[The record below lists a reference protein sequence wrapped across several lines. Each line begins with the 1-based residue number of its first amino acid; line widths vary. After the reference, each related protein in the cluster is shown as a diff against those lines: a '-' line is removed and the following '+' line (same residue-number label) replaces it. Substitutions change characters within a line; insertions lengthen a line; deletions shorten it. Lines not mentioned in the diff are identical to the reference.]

1 MDRTLLCA
9 IIVAFLYWI
18 KQAYVGYTL
27 WAVTSEVF
35 PMALVAGLIYG
46 DVAKAMIVGA
56 AISLMY
62 LGINAPGGQLPA
74 DKYMATAIA
83 VPLALQTDMK
93 TGVAV
98 ALAVPVAMLGAQL
111 LNLKKVINV
120 ALVPIADKYA
130 DKGNI
135 SGITR
140 TAFIYPMLIG
150 IPLFFVP
157 VFIAVTF
164 GSKVV
169 VPIMNAI
176 PQWLM
181 HGLVVSGGVLP
192 AIGFSLTLMMIGKD
206 KYIPYFVLGF
216 ILISVL
222 KVPTIVAAV
231 VAGCIAAAVLIL
243 KRDIKKGG
251 VSNG

>member
-1 MDRTLLCA
+1 MSQTFLCA
-9 IIVAFLYWI
+9 VVVAFLYWI

-35 PMALVAGLIYG
+35 PMALAAGLIYG
-46 DVAKAMIVGA
+46 DVTKSMIVAA

-83 VPLALQTDMK
+83 VPLALQTNMK

-98 ALAVPVAMLGAQL
+98 ALAVPLAMMGAQL
-111 LNLKKVINV
+111 FNLKKVINV
-120 ALVPIADKYA
+120 SLVPIAEKHA
-130 DKGNI
+130 ENGNI
-135 SGITR
+135 KGMTR
-140 TAFIYPMLIG
+140 TAFVYPMLIG
-150 IPLFFVP
+150 IPLFFLP
-157 VFIAVTF
+157 VFVAVMY

-169 VPIMNAI
+169 TPILNSI
-176 PQWLM
+176 PTWLM

-231 VAGCIAAAVLIL
+231 IAGCIATAVLVL
-243 KRDIKKGG
+243 KREIKKGD
-251 VSNG
+251 VTNG